1 MKRLIQMIHLLRKNK
16 FILAM
21 ALAAA
26 LSSSNALA
34 VQIIEAGDGA
44 TIYAKVSK
52 KEMTRLSID
61 KGRVSSLR
69 VKEGELAIDPDDE
82 TGQVFLSV
90 PGGDKAGHVK
100 PINGFLTTDSGHT
113 YTVVLQVIDTPSDS
127 IVIKEP
133 RPKQAAGKNDF
144 KSTSYDKAVKRLV
157 SVMAND
163 ELPDDMQVKEVGQ
176 RLDLWQEAAMT
187 IERQYVA
194 GDIVGERYLVANVS
208 KEAMVLDEREFYRK
222 GVSVV
227 ALDQLNLAPGAST
240 RLYVI
245 REKAQNE

>member
-1 MKRLIQMIHLLRKNK
+1 MKRLIQMTHLRRRNRP
-16 FILAM
+16 ILAM
-21 ALAAA
+21 ALVAA
-26 LSSSNALA
+26 LFSSNALA

-61 KGRVSSLR
+61 RGRVASLR
-69 VKEGELAIDPDDE
+69 VKDGELAIDPDDE
-82 TGQVFLSV
+82 TGQLFLSI
-90 PGGDKAGHVK
+90 PGGDKAGAVK

-113 YTVVLQVIDTPSDS
+113 YTLILQVVDTPSDS

-133 RPKQAAGKNDF
+133 RAKQAAAKNDF

-157 SVMAND
+157 SAMAND
-163 ELPDDMQVKEVGQ
+163 EVPDDMQIKEIGQ

-187 IERQYVA
+187 LERQYVA

-208 KEAMVLDEREFYRK
+208 KDPMVLDEREFYRK

>member
-1 MKRLIQMIHLLRKNK
+1 MKRLIQMIHSLRRNST
-16 FILAM
+16 IVAM

-26 LSSSNALA
+26 LFSSNAQA
-34 VQIIEAGDGA
+34 VQIIEAGDGT
-44 TIYAKVSK
+44 TIYAKISK

-61 KGRVSSLR
+61 RGRVASLR
-69 VKEGELAIDPDDE
+69 VKDGELAIDPDDE
-82 TGQVFLSV
+82 TGQLFLSV
-90 PGGDKAGHVK
+90 PGGDKAAHVK

-113 YTVVLQVIDTPSDS
+113 YALILQVVDTPSDS

-133 RPKQAAGKNDF
+133 RAKQAAGKNDF
-144 KSTSYDKAVKRLV
+144 KSNSYDKAVKRLV

-187 IERQYVA
+187 LERQYVA

-208 KEAMVLDEREFYRK
+208 KEPMILDEREFYRK

>member
-16 FILAM
+16 SILAM
-21 ALAAA
+21 ALASAVSANVLAA
-26 LSSSNALA
+26 
-34 VQIIEAGDGA
+34 QIVEGGDGS

-61 KGRVSSLR
+61 NGRVTDIR
-69 VKEGELAIDPDDE
+69 FRQGELSVDTDE
-82 TGQVFLSV
+82 ATGQIFMSI
-90 PGGDKAGHVK
+90 PNGADAKNIK
-100 PINGFLTTDSGHT
+100 PINGFLTTDAGHT
-113 YTVVLQVIDTPSDS
+113 FTLVLQVVDTPSET
-127 IVIKEP
+127 IIIKQP
-133 RPKQAAGKNDF
+133 RAKPDPRTNAF
-144 KSTSYDKAVKRLV
+144 KSTSYDKAVKRLI

-176 RLDLWQEAAMT
+176 RVDLWQEATMT
-187 IERQYVA
+187 LERQYVA
-194 GDIVGERYLVANVS
+194 GDIVGERYMVANIS
-208 KEAMVLDEREFYRK
+208 KAPMVLDEREFYRK

-227 ALDQLNLAPGAST
+227 ALDQLNLTPGAST

>member
-1 MKRLIQMIHLLRKNK
+1 MKRLIQMIHSLRKNK
-16 FILAM
+16 PILAM

-26 LSSSNALA
+26 LSTSNALA

-52 KEMTRLSID
+52 NEMTRLSID
-61 KGRVSSLR
+61 RGRAASLR
-69 VKEGELAIDPDDE
+69 VKEGELSIDPDDE
-82 TGQVFLSV
+82 TGQLFLSV
-90 PGGDKAGHVK
+90 PGGHKADAVK

-113 YTVVLQVIDTPSDS
+113 YTLILQVVDTPSDS

-133 RPKQAAGKNDF
+133 RAKQAPGKNDF

-163 ELPDDMQVKEVGQ
+163 ELPDDMQVKEIGKH
-176 RLDLWQEAAMT
+176 LDLWQEAAMT
-187 IERQYVA
+187 LERQYVA

-208 KEAMVLDEREFYRK
+208 KEPMVLDEREFYRK

-245 REKAQNE
+245 REKIQNE